1 MKNKS
6 DGKTVKMYAYPG
18 LVEKALLC
26 EMTAT
31 TIQSD
36 FKAACIYSLDV
47 DEFSP
52 FVATDRLLILKIFP
66 LKQKMQPHVSHEL
79 LYWPRML

>member
-1 MKNKS
+1 MKI
-6 DGKTVKMYAYPG
+6 YAYPG
-18 LVEKALLC
+18 LVEKALLW

-36 FKAACIYSLDV
+36 FKAAGIYSLDV

-52 FVATDRLLILKIFP
+52 FVATGRFLILKIFP
-66 LKQKMQPHVSHEL
+66 LKQKMEPHVSHEL
-79 LYWPRML
+79 LYWPRIT